1 MKLSSSSILTA
12 GLFSLAFVAPALARE
27 IKLTDCPQ
35 PVQSAITSNTRDGRV
50 DEIEM
55 VQIQGKTV
63 YIAEIDLKGEVD
75 LNLHVSSDG
84 KLVKTVEDIR
94 LSAAPEA
101 VRSALKALGGHVDD
115 IDMITVGSTVTYDA
129 DVERHGQPDLDVV
142 VSAEGKIIRQTE
154 DRD

>member
-1 MKLSSSSILTA
+1 MKMSSSALLAA

-35 PVQSAITSNTRDGRV
+35 PVQSAVTSNARDGRV

-55 VQIQGKTV
+55 VQIEGKTV
-63 YIAEIDLKGEVD
+63 YIAEIDLKGDVD
-75 LNLHVSSDG
+75 LNLHVAPDG

-115 IDMITVGSTVTYDA
+115 LDLITAGSTVTYDA
-129 DVERHGQPDLDVV
+129 DVERHGQADLDVI
-142 VSAEGKIIRQTE
+142 VSADGKIIRQTE

>member
-1 MKLSSSSILTA
+1 MKMSSSSILAA

-35 PVQSAITSNTRDGRV
+35 PVQSAINSNARDGRV
-50 DEIEM
+50 DEVEM
-55 VQIQGKTV
+55 VQFQGNTV
-63 YIAEIDLKGEVD
+63 YIAEVDLKGDVD
-75 LNLHVSSDG
+75 LNLHVAPDG
-84 KLVKTVEDIR
+84 KLIKTVEDIR

-101 VRSALKALGGHVDD
+101 VRTALKALGGHVDD
-115 IDMITVGSTVTYDA
+115 IDLITTGSTVTYDA
-129 DVERHGQPDLDVV
+129 DVERHGEPDLDVI